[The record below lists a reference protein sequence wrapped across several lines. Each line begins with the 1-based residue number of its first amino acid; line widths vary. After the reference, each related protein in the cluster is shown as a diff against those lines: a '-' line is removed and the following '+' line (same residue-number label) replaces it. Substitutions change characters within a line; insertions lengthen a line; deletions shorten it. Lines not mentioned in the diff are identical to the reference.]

1 MDSCSSRTRLW
12 LEKPNETRRRYERDS
27 ALDLPVST
35 FQRLRTR
42 YELAEVEPTL
52 YSWTIPDCACRMS
65 VSAWIAHALP
75 ACLPWTRL
83 QAHLL
88 RIPPVKLVGTSI
100 RGPAI
105 VYTIAAASA
114 ELS

>member
-1 MDSCSSRTRLW
+1 MARKAKRDKKRIRKRL
-12 LEKPNETRRRYERDS
+12 
-27 ALDLPVST
+27 ST
-35 FQRLRTR
+35 GPTWVKHLRTR
-42 YELAEVEPTL
+42 YELAELEPTL

-105 VYTIAAASA
+105 VYTIAAASV